1 MNAHLIHFVEGPL
14 ASDFIAANDAVFD
27 VPPPRKPDIK
37 LALVPEAETGNP
49 AAAES
54 NTDNAAPA
62 NTTEQDDYA
71 LGGYA
76 GI

>member
-1 MNAHLIHFVEGPL
+1 MNAHLIHFVDGPL
-14 ASDFIAANDAVFD
+14 AGDFIAANDAVFD
-27 VPPPRKPDIK
+27 VPPPHKPDIK
-37 LALVPEAETGNP
+37 LALVPVAEAGK
-49 AAAES
+49 
-54 NTDNAAPA
+54 AAPA

>member
-14 ASDFIAANDAVFD
+14 ASDFIAANDAVSD
-27 VPPPRKPDIK
+27 VPSPRKADIK
-37 LALVPEAETGNP
+37 LILVPAAQAENP
-49 AAAES
+49 VPTEG
-54 NTDNAAPA
+54 NTDKAAPA